1 MKYSIALSC
10 ILFQLGSNLTNGFQ
24 IGLPKHHLSQRLNI
38 HPTRRYTTKESVI
51 DNGTNIDSKV
61 SLNNDEI
68 KESKDETNTDTKSLT
83 QRLME
88 KSSSSNQTGGAG
100 GVSTWEAFLR
110 AEELWSKLKSSEAF
124 DYDTK
129 DLKKIQKDQPPPFS
143 FVTSDG
149 AKGNPKCWAALQK
162 SQESLDYD
170 VVVCGGTLGIFVA
183 TALALKGHSVAVVE
197 GGKLRGREQ
206 EWNISMDEIMEL
218 VKLGILTKEEVDEAI
233 TTQFDGCRA
242 GFKNKEAPTVG
253 GYFENN
259 IGYEC
264 FTPNVLN
271 LGVSPSLLL
280 KQVSARFES
289 LGGKIIQETPIKGIC
304 VSESEGA
311 ALDLGDDVVTSRL
324 VLDCMGNGSPIS
336 RQQRYGQK
344 PDGICVVVGSCAG
357 GYDAKTNLV
366 GDIIYTNTEIQD
378 KAENG
383 KLQYFWE
390 AFPVGIGSKNGMKP
404 GESDVKTTYMFSYLD
419 ASEDRPSLHS
429 FMDDYWKLLPEYQPS
444 ISDPEKDLDI
454 QRILFAFFPTYRD
467 SPLPPAHSRVLAVG
481 DASGIQSPLSFGG
494 FGALTRHLERQSS
507 AISEALNI
515 NCLHKDDL
523 REINAYTPNLSAAWM
538 FQKAM
543 SVRMGQNVDSKFVN
557 RLLATNFE
565 IMNDMGKKTITPFL
579 QDVVRIDG
587 LLGSLS
593 RSFVA
598 DPTFTPQ
605 IINHV
610 GIPALV
616 DWMGHVAMIAIYA
629 GLHKFVSPIL
639 YTLTENRIIK
649 FNERQEWRLR
659 RKMEAWEFGSG
670 SDYIMEG
677 PEWDDSKA

>member
-1 MKYSIALSC
+1 MIYPMNFSSHIFVYC
-10 ILFQLGSNLTNGFQ
+10 ILYIVYCTCVCEFFVVD
-24 IGLPKHHLSQRLNI
+24 HR
-38 HPTRRYTTKESVI
+38 
-51 DNGTNIDSKV
+51 
-61 SLNNDEI
+61 
-68 KESKDETNTDTKSLT
+68 
-83 QRLME
+83 
-88 KSSSSNQTGGAG
+88 TGGAG
-100 GVSTWEAFLR
+100 GVSTWDAFLR
-110 AEELWSKLKSSEAF
+110 AEELWSKLKSSKAF
-124 DYDTK
+124 DYDIK
-129 DLKKIQKDQPPPFS
+129 HLQKIQKDATPPPT

-149 AKGNPKCWAALQK
+149 AQGNPKCWAALQK
-162 SQESLDYD
+162 SKDSLDYD

-242 GFKNKEAPTVG
+242 GFKNKEAPTMG

-289 LGGKIIQETPIKGIC
+289 LGGIIVQETPIKGIC

-357 GYDAKTNLV
+357 GYDAKTNLI

-383 KLQYFWE
+383 QLQYFWE
-390 AFPVGIGSKNGMKP
+390 AFPVGIGGKNGLKP

-444 ISDPEKDLDI
+444 ITDPETDLDI

-494 FGALTRHLERQSS
+494 FGALTRHLERQST
-507 AISEALNI
+507 AISEALDI
-515 NCLHKDDL
+515 DCLHKDDL
-523 REINAYTPNLSAAWM
+523 SEINAYTPNLSAAWM

-543 SVRMGQNVDSKFVN
+543 SVRMGQKVDSKFVN

-565 IMNDMGKKTITPFL
+565 IMHNMGKKTITPFL
-579 QDVVRIDG
+579 QGMSNKLFLCDKIKYFILILITSIVSCTDVVRIDG

-616 DWMGHVAMIAIYA
+616 DWLGHVTMIGVYT
-629 GLHKFVSPIL
+629 GLHKFVSPIV
-639 YTLTENRIIK
+639 YTLTNNRIIK
-649 FNERQEWRLR
+649 MNERQEWKLR

-670 SDYIMEG
+670 SDYIMDG
-677 PEWDDSKA
+677 PEWDDSKSN